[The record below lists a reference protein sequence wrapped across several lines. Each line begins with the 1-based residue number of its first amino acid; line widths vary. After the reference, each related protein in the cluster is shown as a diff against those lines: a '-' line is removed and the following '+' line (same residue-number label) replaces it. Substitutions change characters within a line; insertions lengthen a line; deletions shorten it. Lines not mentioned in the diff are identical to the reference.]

1 MLNGETLSLTLL
13 LMVLWM
19 LYMELRQS
27 VLQFGPGGVAVFLV
41 CEIPLYVLFV
51 MWWRLG
57 DTVQPGFIVSMYLH
71 STVLGLALSIL
82 FEVALLTLWTYS
94 FPGCNLGL
102 SPIKGI
108 SPLTDLC
115 EAESLLQWFS
125 VPAMVEETFKSV
137 WIFYRLR
144 RRVEDIPKTCGG
156 DAWDSTSY
164 WSECG
169 WWFRLAPT
177 PQHVLLAAVAA
188 GAGFEAGENL
198 GYVLQYK
205 NSMMALRGATLRAIS
220 PLHICWTGMVGV
232 GLARRLFLPR
242 DQSPSLLGVVGPV
255 ALLNT

>member
-1 MLNGETLSLTLL
+1 MLNGDALSLTLL
-13 LMVLWM
+13 LMVVWM

-41 CEIPLYVLFV
+41 CEIPLYVIFV

-71 STVLGLALSIL
+71 STVLGLSLSIL

-125 VPAMVEETFKSV
+125 VPAMVDLQE
-137 WIFYRLR
+137 RLDLLPTAPEGR
-144 RRVEDIPKTCGG
+144 GRPQDL
-156 DAWDSTSY
+156 
-164 WSECG
+164 
-169 WWFRLAPT
+169 WWGRLGLH
-177 PQHVLLAAVAA
+177 QLL
-188 GAGFEAGENL
+188 E
-198 GYVLQYK
+198 
-205 NSMMALRGATLRAIS
+205 
-220 PLHICWTGMVGV
+220 
-232 GLARRLFLPR
+232 
-242 DQSPSLLGVVGPV
+242 
-255 ALLNT
+255 